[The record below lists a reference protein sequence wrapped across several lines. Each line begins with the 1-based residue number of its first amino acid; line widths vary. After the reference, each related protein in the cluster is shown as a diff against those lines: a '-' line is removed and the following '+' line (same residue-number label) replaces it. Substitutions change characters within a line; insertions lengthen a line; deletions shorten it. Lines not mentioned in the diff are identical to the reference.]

1 MKILTDRFI
10 FTYSERP
17 QQIHRTARRSWF
29 FQRMLIT
36 VNKKSSLVCE
46 IGTSYTYIIRY
57 VDIVKYL
64 FITTVQEII
73 YDLLNVVQK
82 STIKINVMKLE
93 IIVNKKLINPSVL
106 TRIPYFYR
114 RILSSDY
121 RFIYGI
127 ENRLILVRID
137 R

>member
-17 QQIHRTARRSWF
+17 QQIHRTARCSWF
-29 FQRMLIT
+29 FQRMLII

-73 YDLLNVVQK
+73 YDILNVVQK

-93 IIVNKKLINPSVL
+93 IIVNKKLIKSKCPHTKTL
-106 TRIPYFYR
+106 F
-114 RILSSDY
+114 LS
-121 RFIYGI
+121 
-127 ENRLILVRID
+127 
-137 R
+137 

>member
-73 YDLLNVVQK
+73 YDILNVVQK

-93 IIVNKKLINPSVL
+93 IIVNKKLIKSKCPHTKTL
-106 TRIPYFYR
+106 F
-114 RILSSDY
+114 LS
-121 RFIYGI
+121 
-127 ENRLILVRID
+127 
-137 R
+137 